1 MTMYSPEMPVPSDF
15 NLYWNQSTHCR
26 VSVKHQGT
34 CQLDETEAEAAR
46 RITKKILHSAY
57 GVRMSPKHDDF
68 LTYFLPVVSPE
79 SSMQEIGWT
88 QTSLQ
93 YWHQSID
100 QLDINTTDLGIV
112 MLQDVKHLFKRFAGE
127 EREQLT
133 DAGAT
138 KIGPNVVVSRYPKRR
153 DL

>member
-1 MTMYSPEMPVPSDF
+1 
-15 NLYWNQSTHCR
+15 
-26 VSVKHQGT
+26 
-34 CQLDETEAEAAR
+34 
-46 RITKKILHSAY
+46 
-57 GVRMSPKHDDF
+57 
-68 LTYFLPVVSPE
+68 
-79 SSMQEIGWT
+79 MQEIGWT